1 MEVQSRV
8 CPIWQLTLSQM
19 TTSVGPVA
27 IAVKQP
33 SVFNVWEES
42 SSEKNQNGDSKVVFL
57 YNCISSTGRIA
68 SLAIPTRI
76 RVRQNFLRV

>member
-33 SVFNVWEES
+33 SVFNVWEEF

-68 SLAIPTRI
+68 SLAIQTRI
-76 RVRQNFLRV
+76 RVRPNF